1 MALYLLNSP
10 VLTDFGLWSYLGP
23 LTVEEA
29 RALVEEGFCSAI
41 GHVSTASLL
50 SRILGRTVS
59 VDRTPVTLL
68 PGDRALVFHVERRVE
83 EGRILSE
90 EDLLRQG
97 YRLGVLE
104 RLPEACRG
112 EGRYGDASLA

>member
-10 VLTDFGLWSYLGP
+10 VLTDFGLWSYCGP

-29 RALVEEGFCSAI
+29 RVLVEEGFRSAI
-41 GHVSTASLL
+41 GHASTAVLL
-50 SRILGRTVS
+50 SRILGTAVS

-68 PGDRALVFHVERRVE
+68 PGDRALVFHVERRVA
-83 EGRILSE
+83 EGRILTE
-90 EDLLRQG
+90 AELLRLG

-104 RLPEACRG
+104 RLP
-112 EGRYGDASLA
+112 